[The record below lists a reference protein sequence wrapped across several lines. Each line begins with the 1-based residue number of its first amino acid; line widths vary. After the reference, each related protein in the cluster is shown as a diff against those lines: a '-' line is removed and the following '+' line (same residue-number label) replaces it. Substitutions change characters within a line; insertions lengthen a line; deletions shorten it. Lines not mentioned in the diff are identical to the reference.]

1 MRKNKKKKWTAALC
15 AFAIFAASL
24 GGRAGG
30 IDGALTVWAE
40 ETGEAGGAA
49 EEQPQIL
56 LRINEEYAVP
66 GTPLTVGLSGAPDDM
81 SCTYAWS
88 VDGVQKATGE
98 TYTPQDADLEK
109 MLTVTATASG
119 TYSGTYQ
126 TSMYVSRLPV
136 FYIDTQDGQAITSK
150 EDYISGSCRIQGNA
164 LYNAGN
170 TTLYDGGIQ
179 IRGRGNT
186 TWNKPKKPYKIK
198 LDAKTDIFGFGKN
211 KHWVLLANYLDETHM
226 RNMLSY
232 NLAGSM
238 GMPYMQSAAVDLIL
252 NGEYQGTYQF
262 CEQVRIAGDRVDIW
276 DWESYAGDVAKA
288 IYKKAQGLTKDDQD
302 AIETY
307 LAETDMTWL
316 TTKRFLYKGVEYK
329 IEDYLAMP
337 DFTGGFLMELD
348 SYYDEISKFKTGKGQ
363 PLQFKSPEFI
373 STNETA
379 MQYVKDYMQAFETA
393 IDAADFTTDYQQ
405 KKVHYSELF
414 DMDAMV
420 QYWLVSEFFMNQDAM
435 KKSTYFYK
443 GIDGPAYMGPIW
455 DMDWSSNSLVGRKH
469 DSGKYD
475 VWQTVYFHDRAQA
488 YQWNKS
494 IIKDPYFAV
503 RAYEWYTRMRDEMGS
518 IVADGGKIDAAKALL
533 LESAN
538 ANAAKWYG
546 QSEEKE
552 FTRQVEE
559 LRTYLIN
566 RLDWLDQKFTSIE
579 TLAGSLGAPASYGVT
594 VAPEDI
600 ADQPDGGV
608 SVTAHVTDKSTKNV
622 EFIVNGKRAGAAVV
636 QEGKATALVPAE
648 LLEYDILNVVQVYG
662 LGAGGSVVVSGDS
675 KVTDY
680 QTFEAKEPQAPGETE
695 TPGNTQNPNETENPG
710 NTQNPGGTENPGNTQ
725 NPGGTETPGNT
736 QNPNETENPGNT
748 QNPNDSEHPGSTQ
761 NPGGPADTG
770 NTQNPNHPAH
780 QDVTS
785 VAFLQTSVTVPK
797 GGAAYLSVD
806 VKAPEGVDRTVTF
819 QSSDASVA
827 QVFADGRVRA
837 VKKGTAVITAKAGSL
852 SASCTVTVS
861 QVVLNAASAPMQKG
875 QKTTAIQI
883 ASVYPAGEKIASWES
898 SKPSVASVNRKG
910 KITAKKTGTA
920 VITVTTK
927 SGAKASCKIRVIK
940 GQVKT
945 KKLALAKK
953 KIVLKKG
960 KTYQIKTVRTPVTA
974 NDKLSYY
981 VADQKIVSV
990 SSKGKIKALKA
1001 GKTKITVKAGK
1012 KKVQLEVRVK

>member
-1 MRKNKKKKWTAALC
+1 
-15 AFAIFAASL
+15 
-24 GGRAGG
+24 
-30 IDGALTVWAE
+30 
-40 ETGEAGGAA
+40 
-49 EEQPQIL
+49 
-56 LRINEEYAVP
+56 
-66 GTPLTVGLSGAPDDM
+66 
-81 SCTYAWS
+81 
-88 VDGVQKATGE
+88 
-98 TYTPQDADLEK
+98 
-109 MLTVTATASG
+109 
-119 TYSGTYQ
+119 
-126 TSMYVSRLPV
+126 
-136 FYIDTQDGQAITSK
+136 
-150 EDYISGSCRIQGNA
+150 
-164 LYNAGN
+164 
-170 TTLYDGGIQ
+170 
-179 IRGRGNT
+179 
-186 TWNKPKKPYKIK
+186 
-198 LDAKTDIFGFGKN
+198 
-211 KHWVLLANYLDETHM
+211 
-226 RNMLSY
+226 
-232 NLAGSM
+232 
-238 GMPYMQSAAVDLIL
+238 
-252 NGEYQGTYQF
+252 
-262 CEQVRIAGDRVDIW
+262 
-276 DWESYAGDVAKA
+276 
-288 IYKKAQGLTKDDQD
+288 
-302 AIETY
+302 
-307 LAETDMTWL
+307 
-316 TTKRFLYKGVEYK
+316 
-329 IEDYLAMP
+329 
-337 DFTGGFLMELD
+337 
-348 SYYDEISKFKTGKGQ
+348 
-363 PLQFKSPEFI
+363 
-373 STNETA
+373 
-379 MQYVKDYMQAFETA
+379 
-393 IDAADFTTDYQQ
+393 
-405 KKVHYSELF
+405 
-414 DMDAMV
+414 
-420 QYWLVSEFFMNQDAM
+420 
-435 KKSTYFYK
+435 
-443 GIDGPAYMGPIW
+443 
-455 DMDWSSNSLVGRKH
+455 MDWSSNSLVGRKH

-608 SVTAHVTDKSTKNV
+608 AVTAHVTDKSTKNV

-695 TPGNTQNPNETENPG
+695 TPGNTQNPNETETPG

-725 NPGGTETPGNT
+725 NPGGTENPGNT
-736 QNPNETENPGNT
+736 QNPNETETPGNTQNPGGTEIPGNTQNPGGTEAPGNTQNPNETETPGNT

-837 VKKGTAVITAKAGSL
+837 VKKGTVVITAKAGSL

-974 NDKLSYY
+974 NDKLSYH